1 MLSKKYRLTKNG
13 SFSYL
18 YTHGSRAKT
27 RLIKLNYA
35 SSKSGVKIGFSVNN
49 KIGHAVVRNKVKR
62 RMRAVAAEFIP
73 LLKPCQLVFV
83 VSVGVDELSFNE
95 IRTRM
100 RTLIQKAGLMR
111 E

>member
-18 YTHGSRAKT
+18 YAHGSSVRAK
-27 RLIKLNYA
+27 LIKINFVP
-35 SSKSGVKIGFSVNN
+35 SKSGVKIGFSVNN

-62 RMRAVAAEFIP
+62 RMRAIAAEFIP
-73 LLKPCQLVFV
+73 RLKPCQFVFV
-83 VSVGVDELSFNE
+83 VSVGVDKLSYEE
-95 IRTRM
+95 IKTRM
-100 RTLIQKAGLMR
+100 LACLNKSGLMR